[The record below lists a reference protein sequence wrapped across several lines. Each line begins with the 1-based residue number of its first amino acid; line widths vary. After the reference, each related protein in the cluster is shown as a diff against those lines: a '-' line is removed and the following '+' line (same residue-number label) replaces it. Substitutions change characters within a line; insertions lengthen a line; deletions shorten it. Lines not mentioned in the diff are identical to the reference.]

1 MSYIINC
8 SQCNQKLR
16 IPSDRENIEIT
27 CPSCKTIQNLSSHT
41 MNDDLSAIKDKATLE
56 KILSRIRA
64 TKVNVLLIGA
74 TGSGKSST
82 INALFEDYGNGRKS
96 SAKVG
101 QTSRPETMD
110 VSAHEMDNLVI
121 WDTPGLGDSTEQDE
135 KHQQKIIEILHKKDE
150 HGQPLIDLIFLVLDA
165 GSRDFKT
172 AYSLIKEVV
181 LPNIH
186 ERDHHRLLIGMNQA
200 DLALKGRYWN
210 QTENKP
216 EQKLIDRLEEQ
227 ARTVKERIKLETNLD
242 VNPIYYSA
250 GFKEED
256 QAQQPYNLQKLL
268 SFILDC
274 LPAKKRAPIAEHINK
289 NKDNFKSNDNKEDYE
304 KKVENSIWSSIKIF
318 ATEVINE
325 SMEKI
330 KQVAN
335 EGINKATE
343 ALKDPET
350 LKNLAMFIG
359 TIIASSR
366 SASKTKEK

>member
-1 MSYIINC
+1 MSEIITC
-8 SQCNQKLR
+8 QKCNQKLR
-16 IPSDRENIEIT
+16 IPTNRESIEIT
-27 CPSCKTIQNLSSHT
+27 CPSCKTIQNLSSNT

-82 INALFEDYGNGRKS
+82 ISALFEDYGNGRKS

-121 WDTPGLGDSTEQDE
+121 WDTPGLGDSTKQDE
-135 KHQQKIIEILHKKDE
+135 EHQQKIVELLRRKDE
-150 HGQPLIDLIFLVLDA
+150 NGQPLIDLIFLVLDA

-172 AYSLIKEVV
+172 AYSLIGEVV

-186 ERDHHRLLIGMNQA
+186 KDDHHRLLIGLNQA
-200 DLALKGRYWN
+200 DLALKGQYWN
-210 QTENKP
+210 KTENKP

-227 ARTVKERIKLETNLD
+227 VRTVKERIKSETGLD
-242 VNPIYYSA
+242 VDPIYYSA
-250 GFKEED
+250 GFKDED

-274 LPAKKRAPIAEHINK
+274 LPAKKRAAMGEHINS
-289 NKDNFKSNDNKEDYE
+289 NKDNFKSNDNKEDYD
-304 KKVENSIWSSIKIF
+304 KKVENSIWSSFKIF
-318 ATEVINE
+318 ANEVIDE
-325 SMEKI
+325 GLDKI
-330 KQVAN
+330 KNAASDILDKTKDVLTDPKIATAAATFLFSLYN
-335 EGINKATE
+335 EYK
-343 ALKDPET
+343 
-350 LKNLAMFIG
+350 
-359 TIIASSR
+359 S
-366 SASKTKEK
+366 SKTKGK